1 MWNHRVLYR
10 IDFRT
15 LPIIVALMVVS
26 IFVLA
31 STTSDVQLGGDDR
44 FFTSPTKSQIERFLI
59 GIAAYL
65 FFALLDYRKLR
76 NWAWPFY
83 AFTILLLFG
92 LFFTDPIVNVHR
104 WYRLPFIPFS
114 VQPTECAKLSVVLI
128 ISWFIEKKGSADSS
142 MRIFFQAFLLVLIPM
157 LLIVKQPDLGSAL
170 ALFPIAL
177 GMFYFG
183 GMNKKMITT
192 LSTIGIGAV
201 FISSLIFLGLISH
214 ETIRPYATKI
224 LKEYQY
230 ERFNPDTYHH
240 RAAQTAIALGK
251 YTGSGWRKSEFTGRQ
266 FLPAAHTDS
275 VFPAYVEEF
284 GLIGA
289 FCLLGLFFGL
299 IYYSFQV
306 TAVARDHF
314 GRLLSAGIA
323 MYLAVHVVI
332 NIGMMCGFL
341 PITGVPLPLI
351 TYGGSSVF
359 LTMAALGILQS
370 IYARRFMF

>member
-1 MWNHRVLYR
+1 MLNHRVLRR

-15 LPIIVALMVVS
+15 LPIIFVLMVIS

-44 FFTSPTKSQIERFLI
+44 FLTPIAKNQIERFLI
-59 GIAAYL
+59 GMIAYL
-65 FFALLDYRKLR
+65 FFAYLDYRKLR
-76 NWAWPFY
+76 NWAWIFY
-83 AFTILLLFG
+83 VVTILLLLG

-104 WYRLPFIPFS
+104 WYRLPYIPFS
-114 VQPTECAKLSVVLI
+114 IQPTECAKLSIVLI
-128 ISWFIEKKGSADSS
+128 ISWFIEKKGGADSS
-142 MRIFFQAFLLVLIPM
+142 FRAFSQAFVLVLIPM

-170 ALFPIAL
+170 VLFPMAL

-183 GMNKKMITT
+183 GMNRKIITT
-192 LSTIGIGAV
+192 LSAIGIGAV
-201 FISSLIFLGLISH
+201 FLSSLIFLGLVSH

-275 VFPAYVEEF
+275 VFPAYTEEF
-284 GLIGA
+284 GLLGA
-289 FCLLGLFFGL
+289 FFLLALFFGL
-299 IYYSFQV
+299 IYCSFQV

-314 GRLLSAGIA
+314 GRLLSAGIR
-323 MYLAVHVVI
+323 Y
-332 NIGMMCGFL
+332 
-341 PITGVPLPLI
+341 
-351 TYGGSSVF
+351 
-359 LTMAALGILQS
+359 
-370 IYARRFMF
+370 